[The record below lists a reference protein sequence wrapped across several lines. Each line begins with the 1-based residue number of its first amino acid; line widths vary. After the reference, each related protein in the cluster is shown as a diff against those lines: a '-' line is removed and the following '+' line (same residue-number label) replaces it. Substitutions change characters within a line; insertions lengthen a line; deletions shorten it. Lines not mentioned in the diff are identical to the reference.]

1 MTGKIDRSAD
11 HGRGLRMALSRKAQA
26 DYGEALEALGYT
38 LVEIT
43 HSEDEDGDLMPEIEG
58 DVDGLYFTWDVF
70 PSAAGTPDF
79 FKSPKKVAHARD
91 VVVPRVKAGWV
102 HAPSAGLDTW
112 AEVFSAS
119 ALDGTEGGIRLTH
132 SPVVWGYAMGEYC
145 CAHVLSL
152 AKLIP
157 AHIEQH
163 KERTWKTIMQRS
175 LNTQTLGIL
184 GCGGIG
190 LHTAKLIR
198 GFGMRI
204 IGTTRRCEGHTV
216 SADVPA
222 GEGPLSP
229 DELALIDEWFPADEA
244 GTLELLRR
252 SDFCICCLPLTP
264 ATREVISSRHF
275 EALGAEGYFINVARG
290 DVVDQDALIA
300 ALNSGTIAGAV
311 VDVTTPEP
319 LPPEHP
325 LWLAKNL
332 LITPHDSPAAQATF
346 ARGAEYFLA
355 QARRNIKKEPLAAL
369 VSDVANAVSSNKPF
383 W

>member
-26 DYGEALEALGYT
+26 DYGGALEAMGYT

-190 LHTAKLIR
+190 QAPP
-198 GFGMRI
+198 I
-204 IGTTRRCEGHTV
+204 IPIPTNSHSASGTRRRCGT
-216 SADVPA
+216 SFTTNCACCA
-222 GEGPLSP
+222 AISCLS
-229 DELALIDEWFPADEA
+229 LIPRFV
-244 GTLELLRR
+244 R
-252 SDFCICCLPLTP
+252 
-264 ATREVISSRHF
+264 
-275 EALGAEGYFINVARG
+275 
-290 DVVDQDALIA
+290 
-300 ALNSGTIAGAV
+300 
-311 VDVTTPEP
+311 
-319 LPPEHP
+319 
-325 LWLAKNL
+325 
-332 LITPHDSPAAQATF
+332 
-346 ARGAEYFLA
+346 
-355 QARRNIKKEPLAAL
+355 
-369 VSDVANAVSSNKPF
+369 
-383 W
+383 